1 MEIKQDI
8 VIENKLGLHARPA
21 AQLVQ
26 VSSKFISEIIFRRG
40 EEEVNGKSI
49 MGVLM
54 LAAPQGS
61 TIQVTARGE
70 DAPAAVQAIAD
81 LVAGKFGEE

>member
-1 MEIKQDI
+1 MEVKRDI

-26 VSSKFISEIIFRRG
+26 IASKFHSEITFRRG

>member
-1 MEIKQDI
+1 MEVKRDI
-8 VIENKLGLHARPA
+8 TIENKLGLHARPA

-26 VSSKFISEIIFRRG
+26 VASKFQSEITFRRG
-40 EEEVNGKSI
+40 EEEVNAKSI

-61 TIQVTARGE
+61 VIRVTARGE
-70 DAPAAVQAIAD
+70 DAAAALEAIAG

>member
-1 MEIKQDI
+1 MEAQQDI
-8 VIENKLGLHARPA
+8 TIQNNLGLHARPA

-26 VSSKFISEIIFRRG
+26 VANKFISEITFRRG

-54 LAAPQGS
+54 LAAPQGAV
-61 TIQVTARGE
+61 IRVTARGE
-70 DAPAAVQAIAD
+70 DAPAAVQAIAE